1 MDKAGK
7 IETGDVC
14 PSKKGKLELAAV
26 REKLSTARG
35 PRYWRTLDELAQT
48 PEFEEMLHREFPK
61 HASEWTDKS
70 SRRDFMKI
78 MGASLALAGLSA
90 CTKQPLE
97 PIVPYVRQPRNML
110 LGKPLFYATAM
121 PLGAY
126 GTGLL
131 VESHEGRPTK
141 IEGNPQHPSSLGGTD
156 VFTQASVL
164 GLYDPDRSQ
173 MNTFVGEQR
182 TWPQALDSLRPTFK
196 TLKDKN
202 GAGLRVLS
210 GATSSPSFVAQMQEL
225 LRVYPQAKWYQWEA
239 VNRDQVYEGAKLA
252 FGQPVETVYDFSKAK
267 IVLSLDGDFLSS
279 GFPGFHRYSRQFAQR
294 RRPELKEDMLRF
306 YAVES
311 ATTNTAA
318 KADHRLHLK
327 ASEMEGFAR
336 ALAAALHPSTPTAGA
351 LGTPLGAGQGGG
363 EFTPAQK
370 KFSMA
375 LIKDLQARRGAALV
389 VVGDGQS
396 AATHALAHAIN
407 AALGA
412 VGQTVSYGDPVDP
425 FAATPKVEQLRELV
439 GEMRSDKVEALVVLN
454 TNPLYDAPPDLEF
467 FEAFNRVPLRVHL
480 GLYQDE
486 TARYCH
492 WHLSGAHFLEQW
504 GDTRSFDGTVSF
516 IQPLIAP
523 LYGGHSESELIEF
536 LTNADE
542 ASSYALTQRY
552 WQSQHSGMDFKGWWD
567 RSLHDGFVAG
577 SASTPRHL
585 AARGAGAA
593 LPAAAAG
600 AGGLEIIFRR
610 DPTIYDGRFAN
621 NGWLQETPKPMTQVC
636 WDNPVL
642 MSVNTAKKL
651 HLKSEDEVELTLGG
665 RAVKGAIW
673 LTPGHPE
680 DAVTVTLGYGRQR
693 AGRVGTGVG
702 FSAYELR
709 GSATPWFAG
718 GLRLRATGGHFGLA
732 SPQGHQAMEGRAIVR
747 AATLE
752 EFVKNPGFA
761 HEMAEA
767 PADGLTMYAPYEYK
781 DHKWGMAI
789 DLNSCI
795 GCKTCTVACQ
805 AENNIAV
812 VGKEQVKR
820 GRHMNWLRIDSYHEG
835 PPEDPNTYF
844 QPVPCMQCENAP
856 CELVCPVSA
865 TVHSSEGLND
875 MVYNRC
881 VGTRYCSNNCPYKVR
896 RFNFLLFSDFETPQL
911 KFQRNPEVSVRSRG
925 VMEKCTYCIQRITH
939 ARIDAEEQNRK
950 VRDGEVMTACQQAC
964 PAEAIVFG
972 DLNDAG
978 SRVAK
983 LKASQRN
990 YGLLE
995 ELNTRP
1001 RTTYLAAVRNPNPEL
1016 HPSEPNAGP
1025 LGTPLES

>member
-1 MDKAGK
+1 MDKVQKSGS
-7 IETGDVC
+7 GDVC
-14 PSKKGKLELAAV
+14 PSKKGKLELSDV
-26 REKLSTARG
+26 REKLSEARG
-35 PRYWRTLDELAQT
+35 PKYWRTLDELART

-61 HASEWTDKS
+61 HASEWTDNS

-97 PIVPYVRQPRNML
+97 AIVPYVRQPKNVV

-156 VFTQASVL
+156 VFNQASVL
-164 GLYDPDRSQ
+164 TMYDPDRSQ
-173 MNTFVGEQR
+173 TNTYIGETR
-182 TWPQALDSLRPTFK
+182 TWADVLSSLRGAIRTEK
-196 TLKDKN
+196 AKG

-225 LRVYPQAKWYQWEA
+225 LKTYPQAKWYQWEA
-239 VNRDQVYEGAKLA
+239 VNRDDVYAGAQLA
-252 FGQPVETVYDFSKAK
+252 FGQPVETVYDISKVK
-267 IVLSLDGDFLSS
+267 VLLSLDCDFMSS
-279 GFPGFHRYSRQFAQR
+279 GYPGFHKYTRDFSRR
-294 RRPELKEDMLRF
+294 RRPELKEEMLRF

-311 ATTNTAA
+311 SPTNTAA
-318 KADHRLHLK
+318 KADHRLHMK
-327 ASEMEGFAR
+327 ASEVEGFAR
-336 ALAAALHPSTPTAGA
+336 VLATA
-351 LGTPLGAGQGGG
+351 LGAGSGANQGAGV
-363 EFTPAQK
+363 EFTAAQK
-370 KFSMA
+370 KFA
-375 LIKDLQARRGAALV
+375 AAVVKDLQANKGAALV
-389 VVGDGQS
+389 VAGDGQTP
-396 AATHALAHAIN
+396 ATHALAHAMN
-407 AALGA
+407 AALAAAGK
-412 VGQTVSYGDPVDP
+412 TVNYTEPVDP
-425 FAATPKVEQLRELV
+425 FAASAKVEQLRQLTA
-439 GEMRSDKVEALVVLN
+439 EMRSGKVDMLLVLN
-454 TNPLYDAPPDLEF
+454 TNPLYDAPPELGFLDAL
-467 FEAFNRVPLRVHL
+467 NNVKLRIHL

-486 TARYCH
+486 TAKYCH
-492 WHLSGAHFLEQW
+492 WHLSGTHYLEQW
-504 GDTRSFDGTVSF
+504 GDTRCFDGTASL

-536 LTNADE
+536 ITNEGE
-542 ASSYALTQRY
+542 ASSYELTQRY
-552 WQSQHSGMDFKGWWD
+552 WQMQHAGADFKSWWE

-577 SASTPRHL
+577 SAYPAKAVTAKV
-585 AARGAGAA
+585 AASAVTA
-593 LPAAAAG
+593 PTS
-600 AGGLEIIFRR
+600 GLEIIFRR
-610 DPTIYDGRFAN
+610 DATVYDGRFAN

-642 MSVNTAKKL
+642 MSVATAKKL
-651 HLKSEDEVELTLGG
+651 KLKSEDEVELALNG
-665 RAVKGAIW
+665 RKVKGAIW
-673 LTPGHPE
+673 LTPGHPD
-680 DAVTVTLGYGRQR
+680 DAVTVTLGYGRPK
-693 AGRVGTGVG
+693 AGRVGSEIG
-702 FSAYELR
+702 FSAYQLR
-709 GSATPWFAG
+709 AANGLWYAG
-718 GLRLRATGGHFGLA
+718 GLQLRATGVHYGLA
-732 SPQGHQAMEGRAIVR
+732 SPQGHQMMEGRAIVR
-747 AATLE
+747 VATLE
-752 EFVKNPGFA
+752 EFIKKPGFA
-761 HEMAEA
+761 HETVEA
-767 PADGLTMYAPYEYK
+767 PPVGLTLYEPYEYK
-781 DHKWGMAI
+781 EHKWGMAI
-789 DLNSCI
+789 DLNSCV

-820 GRHMNWLRIDSYHEG
+820 GRHMHWLRIDNYHEG
-835 PPEDPNTYF
+835 SPENPKTYF

-856 CELVCPVSA
+856 CELVCPVAA

-896 RFNFLLFSDFETPQL
+896 RFNFLLFSDFDTPQL
-911 KFQRNPEVSVRSRG
+911 KFQRNPEVTVRSRG

-950 VRDGEVMTACQQAC
+950 VRDGEVLTACQQAC

-972 DLNDAG
+972 DMNDPS
-978 SRVAK
+978 SRVAT

-1016 HPSEPNAGP
+1016 
-1025 LGTPLES
+1025 ES

>member
-1 MDKAGK
+1 MDNPKKSG
-7 IETGDVC
+7 IGDVC
-14 PSKKGKLELAAV
+14 SSNKKNKLELAEV
-26 REKLSTARG
+26 REKLSEARG
-35 PRYWRTLDELAQT
+35 PQYWRTLDELAQT
-48 PEFEEMLHREFPK
+48 PEFVEMLHREFPK
-61 HASEWTDKS
+61 HASEWTDNS
-70 SRRDFMKI
+70 SRRDFLKI

-97 PIVPYVRQPRNML
+97 PIVPYVKQPNNLL

-156 VFTQASVL
+156 VFNQGSVL
-164 GLYDPDRSQ
+164 TMYDPDRSQ
-173 MNTFVGEQR
+173 SNTHLGELQ
-182 TWPQALDSLRPTFK
+182 TWPQVLSGLRNSIQSEK
-196 TLKDKN
+196 AKG
-202 GAGLRVLS
+202 GAGFRVLS
-210 GATSSPSFVAQMQEL
+210 GATSSPSFVALMQQFL
-225 LRVYPQAKWYQWEA
+225 KTYPQARWYQWEA
-239 VNRDQVYEGAKLA
+239 VNRDNPYAGAALA
-252 FGQPVETVYDFSKAK
+252 FGQPLETIYDLSKAK
-267 IVLSLDGDFLSS
+267 ILLSLDGDFLSS
-279 GFPGFHRYSRQFAQR
+279 GFPGFQKYTRVFSQR
-294 RRPELKEDMLRF
+294 RRPELKEEMLRF

-327 ASEMEGFAR
+327 ASEVELFAR
-336 ALAAALHPSTPTAGA
+336 ALATA
-351 LGTPLGAGQGGG
+351 LGVAQVGG
-363 EFTPAQK
+363 ESGFKAGQK
-370 KFSMA
+370 KFAAA
-375 LIKDLQARRGAALV
+375 LIKDLQANHGAAVV
-389 VVGDGQS
+389 VVGDAQTP
-396 AATHALAHAIN
+396 ATHALAHAIN

-412 VGQTVSYGDPVDP
+412 PGKTVSYTDPVDP
-425 FAATPKVEQLRELV
+425 MAATPKLEQLRQLTA
-439 GEMRSDKVEALVVLN
+439 EMNGGKVDLLLVLN
-454 TNPLYDAPPDLEF
+454 TNPVYDAPPDLGF
-467 FEAFNRVPLRVHL
+467 VDALNKVQLRVHL

-486 TARYCH
+486 TAKYCH
-492 WHLSGAHFLEQW
+492 WHVGGTHYLEQW
-504 GDTRSFDGTVSF
+504 GDTRTFDGTVSF
-516 IQPLIAP
+516 MQPLIAP

-536 LTNADE
+536 LTNENE
-542 ASSYALTQRY
+542 ATSYALTQLY
-552 WQSQHSGMDFKGWWD
+552 WQAQHLGADFKSWWE

-577 SASTPRHL
+577 SAFAPKAIT
-585 AARGAGAA
+585 AKVA
-593 LPAAAAG
+593 LPAPSPASS
-600 AGGLEIIFRR
+600 GLEIIFRR
-610 DPTIYDGRFAN
+610 DPTVYDGRFAN
-621 NGWLQETPKPMTQVC
+621 NGWLQETPKPMIQIC

-642 MSVNTAKKL
+642 MSVATAKKL
-651 HLKSEDEVELTLGG
+651 NLKSEDEVELDLNG
-665 RAVKGAIW
+665 RKAKGAIW
-673 LTPGHPE
+673 LTPGHPDE
-680 DAVTVTLGYGRQR
+680 AVTVFLGYGREL
-693 AGRVGTGVG
+693 AGRVGSGVG
-702 FSAYELR
+702 FNAYKLR
-709 GSATPWFAG
+709 TSNALWHAG
-718 GLRLRATGGHFGLA
+718 GLRLRATGEHYGLA

-752 EFVKNPGFA
+752 EFIKNPGFA
-761 HEMAEA
+761 HEMVEA
-767 PADGLTMYAPYEYK
+767 PAPGLTMYAPYEYK

-795 GCKTCTVACQ
+795 GCKACEVACQ

-820 GRHMNWLRIDSYHEG
+820 GRIMHWLRIDNYHEG
-835 PPEDPNTYF
+835 PPENPNTYF
-844 QPVPCMQCENAP
+844 QPVPCQQCENAP
-856 CELVCPVSA
+856 CEVVCPVAA

-911 KFQRNPEVSVRSRG
+911 KFQRNPEVTVRSRG

-950 VRDGEVMTACQQAC
+950 VRDGEVLTACQQAC
-964 PAEAIVFG
+964 PADAIAFG
-972 DLNDAG
+972 DLNDPA
-978 SRVAK
+978 SRVSR

-1016 HPSEPNAGP
+1016 
-1025 LGTPLES
+1025 ES

>member
-1 MDKAGK
+1 M
-7 IETGDVC
+7 C
-14 PSKKGKLELAAV
+14 PSKKGKLDGAQTGTRQQPPLRPLELAEV
-26 REKLSTARG
+26 REKLRDARG
-35 PRYWRTLDELAQT
+35 PLYWRTLDELAQT
-48 PEFEEMLHREFPK
+48 PEFAEMLHREFPK

-78 MGASLALAGLSA
+78 MGASMALAGLSA

-97 PIVPYVRQPRNML
+97 AIVPYVRQPGNVL

-156 VFTQASVL
+156 VFNQASVL
-164 GLYDPDRSQ
+164 GMYDPDRSQ
-173 MNTFVGEQR
+173 TNTYLGESR
-182 TWPQALDSLRPTFK
+182 TWPQVLSSLRGPIQAEK
-196 TLKDKN
+196 TRG

-210 GATSSPSFVAQMQEL
+210 GATSSPSFVAQMQEFL
-225 LRVYPQAKWYQWEA
+225 KAYPQAKWYQWEA
-239 VNRDQVYEGAKLA
+239 VNRDNVYAGAQLA
-252 FGQPVETVYDFSKAK
+252 FGQAVETFYDLSKAK
-267 IVLSLDGDFLSS
+267 VLLSLDGDFLSS
-279 GFPGFHRYSRQFAQR
+279 GFPGFHKYTREFSRR
-294 RRPELKEDMLRF
+294 RRPELKAEMLRF

-318 KADHRLHLK
+318 KADHRLHVK
-327 ASEMEGFAR
+327 ASEVEQFAR
-336 ALAAALHPSTPTAGA
+336 ALASA
-351 LGTPLGAGQGGG
+351 LGVAQAGG
-363 EFTPAQK
+363 EFKSAQRQ
-370 KFSMA
+370 FAAS
-375 LIKDLQARRGAALV
+375 LVKDLQANKGAVVV
-389 VVGDGQS
+389 VVGDAQTP
-396 AATHALAHAIN
+396 ATHALAHAIN

-412 VGQTVSYGDPVDP
+412 VGNTVSYGDPVDP
-425 FAATPKVEQLRELV
+425 FAATAKLEQLRQLTA
-439 GEMRSDKVEALVVLN
+439 EMLSGKVDMLVVLN
-454 TNPLYDAPPDLEF
+454 TNPVYDAPPDLDF
-467 FEAFNRVPLRVHL
+467 FNALNKVGLRVHL

-486 TARYCH
+486 TAKYCH
-492 WHLSGAHFLEQW
+492 WHLSGTHYLEQW
-504 GDTRSFDGTVSF
+504 GDTRTFDGTVSF

-536 LTNADE
+536 LTNEDE
-542 ASSYALTQRY
+542 ATSYGLTQRY
-552 WQSQHSGMDFKGWWD
+552 WQTRFTAGYAPTGAAPAGATQHAGDFKSWWE

-577 SASTPRHL
+577 SAFVPKAVTAKL
-585 AARGAGAA
+585 A
-593 LPAAAAG
+593 LPAAMAATN
-600 AGGLEIIFRR
+600 GLEVIFRR
-610 DPTIYDGRFAN
+610 DATTYDGRFAN
-621 NGWLQETPKPMTQVC
+621 NGWLQETPKPMTQIC

-642 MSVNTAKKL
+642 MSVATAKKL
-651 HLKSEDEVELTLGG
+651 KLKSEDEVELELKG
-665 RAVKGAIW
+665 RKVKGAIW
-673 LTPGHPE
+673 LTPGHPD
-680 DAVTVTLGYGRQR
+680 DAVTVNLGYGRGM
-693 AGRVGTGVG
+693 AGRVGSGVG
-702 FSAYELR
+702 FNGYALR
-709 GSATPWFAG
+709 TSDAMWFAG
-718 GLRLRATGGHFGLA
+718 GLKLAATGEHYGLA

-752 EFVKNPGFA
+752 EFIRRPGFA
-761 HEMAEA
+761 HEMVEA
-767 PADGLTMYAPYEYK
+767 PPAGLTMYEPYEYK
-781 DHKWGMAI
+781 EHKWGMAI
-789 DLNSCI
+789 DLNSCV

-812 VGKEQVKR
+812 VGKDQVKR
-820 GRHMNWLRIDSYHEG
+820 GRHMNWLRIDNYHEG
-835 PPEDPNTYF
+835 SPENPNTYF

-856 CELVCPVSA
+856 CEIVCPVTA

-896 RFNFLLFSDFETPQL
+896 RFNFLLFSDFDTPQL
-911 KFQRNPEVSVRSRG
+911 KFQRNPEVTVRSRG

-964 PAEAIVFG
+964 PAEAIIFG
-972 DLNDAG
+972 DLNDPG

-983 LKASQRN
+983 LKASERN

-1016 HPSEPNAGP
+1016 
-1025 LGTPLES
+1025 ES

>member
-1 MDKAGK
+1 MDNVQKNGN
-7 IETGDVC
+7 GDVC
-14 PSKKGKLELAAV
+14 PSKKGKLELAEV
-26 REKLSTARG
+26 REKLSEARG
-35 PRYWRTLDELAQT
+35 PQYWRTLDELAQT

-61 HASEWTDKS
+61 HASEWSDNS

-78 MGASLALAGLSA
+78 MGASMALAGLSA

-97 PIVPYVRQPRNML
+97 AIVPYVRQPKNMV

-156 VFTQASVL
+156 VFSQASVL
-164 GLYDPDRSQ
+164 TMYDPDRSQ
-173 MNTFVGEQR
+173 TNTYIGETR
-182 TWPQALDSLRPTFK
+182 TWPDMLSSLRDSIRTQK
-196 TLKDKN
+196 AKG

-225 LRVYPQAKWYQWEA
+225 LKTYPQAKWYQWEA
-239 VNRDQVYEGAKLA
+239 VNRDNVYAGAQLA
-252 FGQPVETVYDFSKAK
+252 FGQPVEAVYDFSKAK
-267 IVLSLDGDFLSS
+267 VLLSLDCDFMSS
-279 GFPGFHRYSRQFAQR
+279 GFPGFHKYTREFSRR
-294 RRPELKEDMLRF
+294 RRPELKEEMLRF

-311 ATTNTAA
+311 SPTNTAA
-318 KADHRLHLK
+318 KADHRLHGK
-327 ASEMEGFAR
+327 ASEVEGFAR
-336 ALAAALHPSTPTAGA
+336 ALATA
-351 LGTPLGAGQGGG
+351 LGAASGAGG
-363 EFTPAQK
+363 EFTSAQK
-370 KFSMA
+370 KFAAA
-375 LIKDLQARRGAALV
+375 LVKDLQANKGAALV
-389 VVGDGQS
+389 VVGDGQTP
-396 AATHALAHAIN
+396 ATHALAHAMN
-407 AALGA
+407 AVLGA
-412 VGQTVSYGDPVDP
+412 VGKTVSYSEPVDP
-425 FAATPKVEQLRELV
+425 FAATAKVEQLRQLTE
-439 GEMRSDKVEALVVLN
+439 EMRGGKVDMLLVLN
-454 TNPLYDAPPDLEF
+454 TNPLYDAPPELNFLDAL
-467 FEAFNRVPLRVHL
+467 NKVKLRVHL

-486 TARYCH
+486 TAKYCH
-492 WHLSGAHFLEQW
+492 WHVSGTHYLEQW
-504 GDTRSFDGTVSF
+504 GDTRCFDGTASLM
-516 IQPLIAP
+516 QPLIAP

-536 LTNADE
+536 ITNEDE
-542 ASSYALTQRY
+542 ASSYELTRRY
-552 WQSQHSGMDFKGWWD
+552 WQSQHAGDFKNWWE

-577 SASTPRHL
+577 SAF
-585 AARGAGAA
+585 AAKPVNAKVT
-593 LPAAAAG
+593 LPPATAPVS
-600 AGGLEIIFRR
+600 GLEVIFRR
-610 DPTIYDGRFAN
+610 DATIYDGRFAN

-642 MSVNTAKKL
+642 MSVATGKKL
-651 HLKSEDEVELTLGG
+651 KLKSEDEVELELNGHK
-665 RAVKGAIW
+665 VKGAIW
-673 LTPGHPE
+673 LTPGHPD
-680 DAVTVTLGYGRQR
+680 DAVTVTLGYGRQK
-693 AGRVGTGVG
+693 AGRIGSGIG

-709 GSATPWFAG
+709 ASNALWFAG
-718 GLRLRATGGHFGLA
+718 GLQLRATGGHFGLA
-732 SPQGHQAMEGRAIVR
+732 SPQGHQAMEGREIVR
-747 AATLE
+747 VATLE
-752 EFVKNPGFA
+752 EFIKNPGFA
-761 HEMAEA
+761 HEKVEA
-767 PADGLTMYAPYEYK
+767 PAVGLTLYEPYEYK

-789 DLNSCI
+789 DLNSCV

-820 GRHMNWLRIDSYHEG
+820 GRHMNWLRVDNYHEG
-835 PPEDPNTYF
+835 SPENPKTYF

-856 CELVCPVSA
+856 CELVCPVAA

-911 KFQRNPEVSVRSRG
+911 KFQRNPEVTVRSRG

-950 VRDGEVMTACQQAC
+950 VRDGEVLTACQQAC
-964 PAEAIVFG
+964 PAEAIIFG
-972 DLNDAG
+972 DLNDAS

-1001 RTTYLAAVRNPNPEL
+1001 RTTYMAAVRNPNPEL
-1016 HPSEPNAGP
+1016 
-1025 LGTPLES
+1025 ES

>member
-1 MDKAGK
+1 MDKAEK
-7 IETGDVC
+7 SEIGDVC
-14 PSKKGKLELAAV
+14 PGKKGKLELAEV
-26 REKLSTARG
+26 REKLSGARG
-35 PRYWRTLDELAQT
+35 PRYWRTLEELAQT

-61 HASEWTDKS
+61 HASEWNES
-70 SRRDFMKI
+70 NSRRDFLKI

-97 PIVPYVRQPRNML
+97 PIVPYVRQPQNVL

-156 VFTQASVL
+156 VFTQGSVL

-173 MNTFVGEQR
+173 INVHVGEQR
-182 TWPQALDSLRPTFK
+182 TWDQALESMRVAIK
-196 TLKDKN
+196 AQKAKG

-210 GATSSPSFVAQMQEL
+210 GATSSPAFVAQMEEL
-225 LRVYPQAKWYQWEA
+225 LKVCPQAKWYQWEA
-239 VNRDQVYEGAKLA
+239 VNRDNVYAGAQMA
-252 FGQPVETVYDFSKAK
+252 FGRPVESVYDFSKAK
-267 IVLSLDGDFLSS
+267 VVLTLDGDFLSS
-279 GFPGFHRYSRQFAQR
+279 GFPGFHLYARQFARR
-294 RRPELKEDMLRF
+294 RRPELKEEMLRF

-318 KADHRLHLK
+318 KADHRLHVK
-327 ASEMEGFAR
+327 ASEVEVFAR
-336 ALAAALHPSTPTAGA
+336 ALASA
-351 LGTPLGAGQGGG
+351 LGAAQAGG
-363 EFTPAQK
+363 EFAPEHQQ
-370 KFSMA
+370 F
-375 LIKDLQARRGAALV
+375 GAALV
-389 VVGDGQS
+389 RDLQSRHGAALVIVGDAQTP
-396 AATHALAHAIN
+396 ATHALGHAIN

-412 VGQTVSYGDPVDP
+412 VGKTVNYTDPVDP
-425 FAATPKVEQLRELV
+425 FAATAKVEQLRQLT
-439 GEMRSDKVEALVVLN
+439 GEMRADKVEMLVLLN
-454 TNPLYDAPPDLEF
+454 TNPVYDAPQDFEFLE
-467 FEAFNRVPLRVHL
+467 ALNRVPLRVHL

-492 WHLSGAHFLEQW
+492 WHMNGTHYLEQW
-504 GDTRSFDGTVSF
+504 GDTRTFDGTVSF
-516 IQPLIAP
+516 VQPLIAP
-523 LYGGHSESELIEF
+523 LYGGHSESELIAF
-536 LTNADE
+536 LTNENE
-542 ASSYALTQRY
+542 ASSYELTQRY
-552 WQSQHSGMDFKGWWD
+552 WQGQHSGADFTSWWN
-567 RSLHDGFVAG
+567 RSLHDGFVAA
-577 SASTPRHL
+577 SAFAPRPVS
-585 AARGAGAA
+585 ARVA
-593 LPAAAAG
+593 LPPAPAATS
-600 AGGLEIIFRR
+600 GLEIIFRR
-610 DPTIYDGRFAN
+610 DATIYDGRFAN

-642 MSVNTAKKL
+642 MSVATAKKL
-651 HLKSEDEVELTLGG
+651 NLKSEDEVELALNG
-665 RAVKGAIW
+665 RKVKGSIW
-673 LTPGHPE
+673 LTPGHP
-680 DAVTVTLGYGRQR
+680 DGAVTVGLGYGRWR
-693 AGRVGTGVG
+693 AGRVGSALDFDPLGYRHENAASVPSNIG
-702 FSAYELR
+702 FNAYELR
-709 GSATPWFAG
+709 ASSAMWFAG
-718 GLRLRATGGHFGLA
+718 GLQLRPTGEHFGLA
-732 SPQGHQAMEGRAIVR
+732 STQGHQAMEGRAIVR
-747 AATLE
+747 VATLE
-752 EFVKNPGFA
+752 EFIKTPGFA
-761 HEMAEA
+761 HEKVEA
-767 PADGLTMYAPYEYK
+767 PAPGLTLYTPYEYK
-781 DHKWGMAI
+781 EQKWGMAI

-812 VGKEQVKR
+812 VGKREVKR
-820 GRHMNWLRIDSYHEG
+820 GRHMHWIRIDNYHEG
-835 PPEDPNTYF
+835 PPENPHTYF
-844 QPVPCMQCENAP
+844 QPVPCQQCENAP
-856 CELVCPVSA
+856 CELVCPVGA

-896 RFNFLLFSDFETPQL
+896 RFNFLLYSDFETPQL

-939 ARIDAEEQNRK
+939 ARIGAEEQNRK
-950 VRDGEVMTACQQAC
+950 VRDGEILTACQQAC

-1001 RTTYLAAVRNPNPEL
+1001 RTTYMAAVRNPNPEL
-1016 HPSEPNAGP
+1016 
-1025 LGTPLES
+1025 ES

>member
-1 MDKAGK
+1 MDDVSKSG
-7 IETGDVC
+7 IGDVC
-14 PSKKGKLELAAV
+14 PSKKDKLERGQTGTGQVTALRPPALELAEV
-26 REKLSTARG
+26 REKLSEARG
-35 PRYWRTLDELAQT
+35 PQYWRTLDELAQT
-48 PEFEEMLHREFPK
+48 PEFAEMLHREFPK

-78 MGASLALAGLSA
+78 MAASLALAGLSA

-97 PIVPYVRQPRNML
+97 PIVPYVKQPKNMV

-121 PLGAY
+121 TLGAY

-156 VFTQASVL
+156 VFNQASVL
-164 GLYDPDRSQ
+164 TMYDPDRSQ
-173 MNTFVGEQR
+173 SNTYLGETR
-182 TWPQALDSLRPTFK
+182 GWGQALNSLRVAAQEQK
-196 TLKDKN
+196 AKG

-210 GATSSPSFVAQMQEL
+210 GATSSPSFVAQMREFL
-225 LRVYPQAKWYQWEA
+225 KTYPQARWYQWEA
-239 VNRDQVYEGAKLA
+239 VNRDQTYAGAQLA
-252 FGQPVETVYDFSKAK
+252 FGEAVETVYDFSKAK
-267 IVLSLDGDFLSS
+267 VVLSLDGDFLSS
-279 GFPGFHRYSRQFAQR
+279 GCPGFHRYTREFARR
-294 RRPELKEDMLRF
+294 RRPELKEEMLRF

-327 ASEMEGFAR
+327 ASEVEQFAR
-336 ALAAALHPSTPTAGA
+336 ALAGA
-351 LGTPLGAGQGGG
+351 LGVTQGVAQAGG
-363 EFTPAQK
+363 EFKPGEK
-370 KFSMA
+370 KFADA
-375 LIKDLQARRGAALV
+375 LVRDLQAHKGEALI
-389 VVGDGQS
+389 VVGDAQT
-396 AATHALAHAIN
+396 AATHALAHAMN

-412 VGQTVSYGDPVDP
+412 AGKTVRYTEPVDP
-425 FAATPKVEQLRELV
+425 FAATPKVDQLRQLTA
-439 GEMRSDKVEALVVLN
+439 EMQSGKVEMLLVLN
-454 TNPLYDAPPDLEF
+454 TNPMYDAPWDF
-467 FEAFNRVPLRVHL
+467 GFYNAFNKVPLRVHL

-486 TARYCH
+486 TAKYCH
-492 WHLSGAHFLEQW
+492 WHLCATHSLEQW
-504 GDTRSFDGTVSF
+504 GDTRTFDGTVSF
-516 IQPLIAP
+516 VQPLIAP
-523 LYGGHSESELIEF
+523 LYGGHSESELIAF
-536 LTNADE
+536 LTNRDE
-542 ASSYALTQRY
+542 ASSYALTQGY
-552 WQSQHSGMDFKGWWD
+552 WQTQHTELDFKRWWD

-577 SASTPRHL
+577 SAFVPKTVT
-585 AARGAGAA
+585 AKVA
-593 LPAAAAG
+593 LPGVAAG
-600 AGGLEIIFRR
+600 NAATSGGLEIIFRR
-610 DPTIYDGRFAN
+610 DATIYDGRFAN

-642 MSVNTAKKL
+642 MSVATAKKL
-651 HLKSEDEVELTLGG
+651 KLKSEDEVELELNG
-665 RAVKGAIW
+665 RKQRGAIW
-673 LTPGHPE
+673 LTPGHPD
-680 DAVTVTLGYGRQR
+680 DAVTVFLGYGRQK
-693 AGRVGTGVG
+693 AGRVGSGIG

-709 GSATPWFAG
+709 TSNAPWHAG

-752 EFVKNPGFA
+752 EFIKTPGFA
-761 HEMAEA
+761 HEMVEA
-767 PADGLTMYAPYEYK
+767 PPVGLTMYAPYEYK
-781 DHKWGMAI
+781 EHKWGMAI
-789 DLNSCI
+789 DLNSCV
-795 GCKTCTVACQ
+795 GCKSCTVACQ

-812 VGKEQVKR
+812 VGKDQVKR
-820 GRHMNWLRIDSYHEG
+820 GRHMNWLRIDNYHEG
-835 PPEDPNTYF
+835 PPENPHTYF
-844 QPVPCMQCENAP
+844 QPVPCMQCEDAP
-856 CELVCPVSA
+856 CEIVCPVTA
-865 TVHSSEGLND
+865 TVHSTEGLND

-896 RFNFLLFSDFETPQL
+896 RFNFLLYSDFDTPQL

-939 ARIDAEEQNRK
+939 ARIDAEEQKRK
-950 VRDGEVMTACQQAC
+950 VRDGEVQTACQQAC

-983 LKASQRN
+983 LKASERN

-1016 HPSEPNAGP
+1016 ER
-1025 LGTPLES
+1025 

>member
-7 IETGDVC
+7 SEMSDVC
-14 PSKKGKLELAAV
+14 PGKKGKLELAEV
-26 REKLSTARG
+26 REKLSEARG
-35 PRYWRTLDELAQT
+35 PQYWRTLDELAQT
-48 PEFEEMLHREFPK
+48 PEFEEMLHREFPR

-90 CTKQPLE
+90 CTRQPLE
-97 PIVPYVRQPRNML
+97 PIVPYVRQPHNL
-110 LGKPLFYATAM
+110 VLGKPLFYATAM

-173 MNTFVGEQR
+173 VNLHVGEPHS
-182 TWPQALDSLRPTFK
+182 WPNTLDSLREVVK
-196 TLKDKN
+196 TLKSKG

-210 GATSSPSFVAQMQEL
+210 GATSSPAFVAQMQEL
-225 LRVYPQAKWYQWEA
+225 LKTYPQAKWYQWEP
-239 VNRDQVYEGAKLA
+239 VNRDSVYAGAQMA
-252 FGQPVETVYDFSKAK
+252 FGQPVETVYDFSKARV
-267 IVLSLDGDFLSS
+267 VLSLDGDFLSS
-279 GFPGFHRYSRQFAQR
+279 GFPGFHRYTREFARR
-294 RRPELKEDMLRF
+294 RRPELNEEMLRF

-318 KADHRLHLK
+318 KADHRLHVK
-327 ASEMEGFAR
+327 ASEVEGITR
-336 ALAAALHPSTPTAGA
+336 ALASA
-351 LGTPLGAGQGGG
+351 LGVASFANQTGG
-363 EFTPAQK
+363 ELTGEQK
-370 KFSMA
+370 KFAAA
-375 LIKDLQARRGAALV
+375 LVKDLQKNRGAVLV
-389 VVGDGQS
+389 IVGDGQTP
-396 AATHALAHAIN
+396 ATHALAHAIN
-407 AALGA
+407 ASLGV
-412 VGQTVSYGDPVDP
+412 VGKTVTYTEPVDP
-425 FAATPKVEQLRELV
+425 LAATPKVEQLRQLV
-439 GEMRSDKVEALVVLN
+439 GEMRADKVETLVVLN
-454 TNPLYDAPPDLEF
+454 SNPLYDAPADLNF
-467 FEAFNRVPLRVHL
+467 FDAFNRVPMRIHL

-486 TARYCH
+486 TARFCH
-492 WHLSGAHFLEQW
+492 WHLSGTHYLEQW
-504 GDTRSFDGTVSF
+504 GDTRTFDGTVSF

-536 LTNADE
+536 LTNQDE
-542 ASSYALTQRY
+542 ASSYQLTQRY
-552 WQSQHSGMDFKGWWD
+552 WQAQHTGADFKSWWE

-577 SASTPRHL
+577 SAFVPKTVSAK
-585 AARGAGAA
+585 AAVPPASPAGS
-593 LPAAAAG
+593 
-600 AGGLEIIFRR
+600 GLEIIFRR
-610 DPTIYDGRFAN
+610 DATIYDGRFAN

-642 MSVNTAKKL
+642 MSVATAKKL
-651 HLKSEDEVELTLGG
+651 NLKSEDEVELTLNG
-665 RAVKGAIW
+665 RKVKGAIW
-673 LTPGHPE
+673 LTPGHPD

-693 AGRVGTGVG
+693 AGRVGTGMG

-709 GSATPWFAG
+709 ASSAMWFADG
-718 GLRLRATGGHFGLA
+718 VQLRATGIQFGLA
-732 SPQGHQAMEGRAIVR
+732 SPQGHQSMEGRAIVR

-752 EFVKNPGFA
+752 EFMKTPGFA
-761 HEMAEA
+761 HEMVEA
-767 PADGLTMYAPYEYK
+767 PAPGLTLYKPYEYN
-781 DHKWGMAI
+781 DLKWGMAI

-795 GCKTCTVACQ
+795 GCKSCEVACQ

-820 GRHMNWLRIDSYHEG
+820 GRIMHWLRIDNYHEG
-835 PPEDPNTYF
+835 PPENPHTYF
-844 QPVPCMQCENAP
+844 QPVPCQQCENAP
-856 CELVCPVSA
+856 CEIVCPVGA
-865 TVHSSEGLND
+865 TAHSSEGLND

-911 KFQRNPEVSVRSRG
+911 KFQRNPDVTVRSRG
-925 VMEKCTYCIQRITH
+925 VMEKCTYCVQRITH
-939 ARIDAEEQNRK
+939 ARITAEEQNRK
-950 VRDGEVMTACQQAC
+950 VRDGDVMTACQQAC
-964 PAEAIVFG
+964 PAEAIIFG

-1001 RTTYLAAVRNPNPEL
+1001 RTTYMAAVRNPNPEL
-1016 HPSEPNAGP
+1016 
-1025 LGTPLES
+1025 ES